1 MRTYV
6 EFITS
11 KAAQALRSLDPIE
24 QRLVELLAT
33 RWHAGENV
41 AVLQAMRIAPN
52 LISPSTV
59 HRRLKTLRAK
69 GMLVLVSDDID
80 TRTKYVRPSP
90 ELLTMFKQLD
100 AAMQLAGT
108 KGFPA

>member
-80 TRTKYVRPSP
+80 TRTKYVTPGP
-90 ELLTMFKQLD
+90 ELVKLFEQLN
-100 AAMQLAGT
+100 AALMQADK
-108 KGFPA
+108 KGGAA

>member
-1 MRTYV
+1 MKAYV

-33 RWHAGENV
+33 RWCAGKNV
-41 AVLQAMRIAPN
+41 TVLQAMRIAPES
-52 LISPSTV
+52 ISPSTV

-69 GMLVLVSDDID
+69 GMLVLVSDEID
-80 TRTKYVRPSP
+80 TRTKYVTPGS
-90 ELLTMFKQLD
+90 ELVKLFGQLD
-100 AAMQLAGT
+100 AALVQAGK
-108 KGFPA
+108 KGGAV

>member
-1 MRTYV
+1 MKTYV

-33 RWHAGENV
+33 RWHAGKNV
-41 AVLQAMRIAPN
+41 TVLQAMSIAPN

-90 ELLTMFKQLD
+90 ELLTMFKRLD

>member
-1 MRTYV
+1 MKTYV

-33 RWHAGENV
+33 RWCAGKNV
-41 AVLQAMRIAPN
+41 TVLQAMRIAPES
-52 LISPSTV
+52 ISPSTV

-69 GMLVLVSDDID
+69 GMLVLVPDDID

-100 AAMQLAGT
+100 AVMQLAGT